1 MGDEDAGGR
10 NLRELW
16 DAWSPKEG
24 PGRRQPSP
32 CLVRHCRT
40 ANTEGREIGCFA
52 QVSIG
57 PQSPDSHGQPSRD
70 LVREAGEPGCRGQV
84 HQECSASPWGGVW
97 ESEHW
102 VHAKDAALRR
112 EGAFWMHRLGRHP
125 TEHC

>member
-24 PGRRQPSP
+24 PGRRRPSP
-32 CLVRHCRT
+32 CLVRHRRT
-40 ANTEGREIGCFA
+40 ANTEGREIGSFA

-70 LVREAGEPGCRGQV
+70 LMREAGEPGCRGQV
-84 HQECSASPWGGVW
+84 QRLLG
-97 ESEHW
+97 
-102 VHAKDAALRR
+102 
-112 EGAFWMHRLGRHP
+112 EGCGRVSTGSMPRMQH
-125 TEHC
+125 